1 VTAATEEAV
10 AETPQTDA
18 PAAFLAA
25 RRPAVITE
33 PGVYPT
39 LSFEDYV
46 RDPVPGGSLSNSEA
60 KHLMK
65 PKGCPARFRWEK
77 DHKRPTKKEF
87 EIGTAAHALVL
98 GTGPVLYELDV
109 ENMRTKKAKQE
120 AEDARADGMIPL
132 LPHEYRMVLDM
143 AEAIHAHPVAN
154 ALLSP
159 ERGDVEQSLFWRDAP
174 TGVMRRGRLDHL
186 AHPTFSR
193 TILVDYKSC
202 LSADEESC
210 SKALWKFGY
219 AGQAATYTDGA
230 IALGR
235 ASTDAAYMIVF
246 QEKSAPYLIHVFEV
260 DAMAMEIARALNRE
274 ALESYAD
281 CIATGRWPG
290 WEGEPDLLGMP
301 AYIESQYLKGE
312 L

>member
-1 VTAATEEAV
+1 MSTT
-10 AETPQTDA
+10 TDA

-25 RRPAVITE
+25 RRRAIITE
-33 PGVYPT
+33 PGVYEIP
-39 LSFEDYV
+39 FEDYMS
-46 RDPVPGGSLSNSEA
+46 DPVPGGSLSNSEA

-87 EIGTAAHALVL
+87 ELGTAAHALIL
-98 GTGPVLYELDV
+98 GTGPALHEIDA
-109 ENMRTKKAKQE
+109 ENMRTNKAKQE

-143 AEAIHAHPVAN
+143 EKALRSHPVASV
-154 ALLSP
+154 LLSP
-159 ERGDVEQSLFWRDAP
+159 ERGDVEQSLFWRDPA

-186 AHPTFSR
+186 AHPTYSR

-202 LSADEESC
+202 VSADEESC
-210 SKALWKFGY
+210 SKALWNFGY

-235 ASTDAAYMIVF
+235 ASADAAYMIVF
-246 QEKSAPYLIHVFEV
+246 QEKTAPYLVHVFEV
-260 DAMAMEIARALNRE
+260 DAMAMEIARTLNRE
-274 ALESYAD
+274 ALETYAD
-281 CIATGRWPG
+281 CVAKDRWPG
-290 WEGEPDLLGMP
+290 WEGDPDLLGVP
-301 AYIESQYLKGE
+301 AYIENQYLKGE